1 MNKKGI
7 TLIEMVVTIMIL
19 SIASLT
25 LFGGFSA
32 VINIMG
38 NSGRI
43 KNNSDTLL
51 AYAEGKEET
60 ELNNKIEKDTKPL
73 EYTISSNK
81 GGNIVVKREI
91 NILNVKDDDKVH
103 LKILEKPNMQKVKD
117 MDVYKKFNNELTKF
131 YNKLKVEQEK
141 YEKIYENY
149 STFNVMLKVIYSD
162 FNGFTSIEFPKVLLP
177 KEYIDTLAGQSVYV
191 NPYYPWEIKNGIYT
205 NHGGLMIFL
214 NKNKENPN
222 DLYNSTATINMV
234 YDYESDKWY
243 YHGGNDYTLTFKDQT
258 TDGKTFYDVRH
269 NGYLKKWEDVKT
281 AIKNPD
287 NGWKVLDV
295 DAEYNNGNSDS
306 FWKDVE

>member
-19 SIASLT
+19 SIASLM

-81 GGNIVVKREI
+81 GGSIVVNRDL

-103 LKILEKPNMQKVKD
+103 LKTLEKPNMQKVKD
-117 MDVYKKFNNELTKF
+117 TEAYKKFNNELTKF
-131 YNKLKVEQEK
+131 YRDLKKEQDE
-141 YEKIYENY
+141 YEVFLGNTYP
-149 STFNVMLKVIYSD
+149 FNAMLKKYYV
-162 FNGFTSIEFPKVLLP
+162 GFTSTKFPKELLP
-177 KEYIDTLAGQSVYV
+177 KEYTDTLAGQSVYV
-191 NPYYPWEIKNGIYT
+191 NPYYPWEIQKGNSDVQ
-205 NHGGLMIFL
+205 HGDVMIFL
-214 NKNKENPN
+214 HTNDIDPN
-222 DLYNSTATINMV
+222 NLLNSTATINMV